1 MTMRRD
7 DGTLEGN
14 SFIVLIV
21 VVTLAFGWIL
31 WPYYQAILWAV
42 VLAILF
48 QPLYRRMVAS
58 LGGRASLAA
67 LATVAVILLLVILP
81 LTVIAAL
88 LVQEATTAFDSYR
101 SGALDPAT
109 MFGRLT
115 DALPAWMT
123 DALQRFGLTD
133 AGVLRERLTAS
144 LGRISQF
151 FGTRALSVGQNA
163 FEFVVGLF
171 IMLYLLFFLLRDGTA
186 LVARVQAASPLR
198 SDRMR
203 TLLRKFSIVAGAT
216 VRGNIVI
223 ALIQGTLG
231 GAAFAFLGIHAPVL
245 WGAVMAFLSLLPAVG
260 AAVTWLPVAVYLLLT
275 GAVWQG
281 VGLVVFGVVVIGS
294 VDNLLR
300 PMLVG
305 KDVRM
310 PDWLV
315 LISTVGGI
323 TVFGISGF
331 VIGPVIAAMFVAV
344 WDLYAEAR
352 PARAARNAD

>member
-1 MTMRRD
+1 MAMRRD
-7 DGTLEGN
+7 DGTIEGN
-14 SFIVLIV
+14 SFIVLLV
-21 VVTLAFGWIL
+21 LVTVAFGWTL

-48 QPLYRRMVAS
+48 QPLYRTMVAS
-58 LGGRASLAA
+58 LKGRASLAA

-88 LVQEATTAFDSYR
+88 LVQEATNVFERFRT
-101 SGALDPAT
+101 GALDPAA
-109 MFGRLT
+109 MFNSVA
-115 DALPAWMT
+115 DALPGWIT
-123 DALQRFGLTD
+123 DVLQRFGLAD
-133 AGVLRERLTAS
+133 AAAVRERLSAALS
-144 LGRISQF
+144 RSSQF
-151 FGTRALSVGQNA
+151 LATRAVSVGQNA
-163 FEFVVGLF
+163 FEFVVELF
-171 IMLYLLFFLLRDGTA
+171 IMLYLLFFLIRDGTG
-186 LVARVQAASPLR
+186 LVARLSAASPLR

-203 TLLRKFSIVAGAT
+203 TLLRKFSIVAEAT

-223 ALIQGTLG
+223 ALIQGALG

-260 AAVTWLPVAVYLLLT
+260 AAVAWIPVAIYLLFT

-281 VGLVVFGVVVIGS
+281 IGLVVFGVVVIGL

-305 KDVRM
+305 KDIRM

-315 LISTVGGI
+315 LISTVGGL

-344 WDLYAEAR
+344 WDLYAETR
-352 PARAARNAD
+352 PAVARTPQ